1 MDTRQMPDR
10 LWSAKEAAA
19 FLGLPVATL
28 HQWRYLGTG
37 PRAYKVGRWLKY
49 DPADIVAWLQDQ
61 AA

>member
-1 MDTRQMPDR
+1 VRTKWLFTTVDANSNPP
-10 LWSAKEAAA
+10 A

-28 HQWRYLGTG
+28 HQWRYLGIG

-49 DPADIVAWLQDQ
+49 DPADIVAWLQSQ